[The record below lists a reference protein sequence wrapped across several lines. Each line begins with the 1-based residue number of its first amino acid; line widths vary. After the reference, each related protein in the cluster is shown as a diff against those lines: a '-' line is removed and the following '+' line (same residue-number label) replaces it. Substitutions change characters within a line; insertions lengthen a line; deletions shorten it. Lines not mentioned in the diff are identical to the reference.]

1 MSFLPI
7 IFAIVLIWAVVAW
20 LRRRSPPSL
29 SRSPSRS
36 SRSLGSTG
44 GIRRQ
49 TERELLRLVNG
60 HRPTALRLVAKVQEY
75 HPGRSEQ
82 WCWEKAIYDLQR
94 DRRV

>member
-7 IFAIVLIWAVVAW
+7 IFAIVVIWAAVTW
-20 LRRRSPPSL
+20 LRRRSPSSL
-29 SRSPSRS
+29 SRSPRRS
-36 SRSLGSTG
+36 SRALSSS

-75 HPGRSEQ
+75 HPGRSAQ

>member
-7 IFAIVLIWAVVAW
+7 IFAIVVIWAAVAW
-20 LRRRSPPSL
+20 LRRRSPSSL

-36 SRSLGSTG
+36 SRALSSS

-75 HPGRSEQ
+75 HPGRSAQ